1 MQSHYPCPV
10 CLGIRMKKK
19 TPAPDKSL
27 VLDVCPLCGGIWF
40 DRGEVLELRQAAVE
54 TVKRSID
61 LSRKTHKMRCHYC
74 FTSMSRN
81 EPRCCFCNWKNT
93 IDCPVCGQPMKRTR
107 CRNLILDVC
116 GKCGGVWFDRH
127 ELAGVPLTQIA
138 QDDGFDIRTVKKQ
151 IEIERMERER
161 REARALV
168 LREALQQHYVDLC
181 DFTQKLNAELA
192 KEAANFSDLRGDPM
206 WKALKQHLPR
216 WTMWQKL
223 DRWEHLQL
231 RINEVYNQVHE
242 RFRRELISR
251 SGVPLADQ
259 PDGEGWSLLIDQA
272 VKHHCQELTNA
283 RPGLTEK
290 FQMKDIPYTNGL
302 RHIQV
307 GAYSIGIVPTSQVA
321 QLKGIVTDLLNDI
334 AKWEQQDEVR
344 KIYTELNSIKET
356 VREELTTIILRRVVP
371 GRCTYCP
378 I

>member
-1 MQSHYPCPV
+1 MAKRYKKPPV
-10 CLGIRMKKK
+10 Q
-19 TPAPDKSL
+19 PDK
-27 VLDVCPLCGGIWF
+27 
-40 DRGEVLELRQAAVE
+40 RRQ
-54 TVKRSID
+54 
-61 LSRKTHKMRCHYC
+61 
-74 FTSMSRN
+74 
-81 EPRCCFCNWKNT
+81 
-93 IDCPVCGQPMKRTR
+93 
-107 CRNLILDVC
+107 
-116 GKCGGVWFDRH
+116 WFDRH
-127 ELAGVPLTQIA
+127 ELAGVPLIQIA
-138 QDDGFDIRTVKKQ
+138 QEDGFDIRTVKKQ
-151 IEIERMERER
+151 IEIERMQRER

-192 KEAANFSDLRGDPM
+192 KEAASFTDLRGDPM

-231 RINEVYNQVHE
+231 RISEVYNQVHE

-272 VKHHCQELTNA
+272 VKHHCQELANA

-302 RHIQV
+302 RQIQV